1 MHAYVY
7 RFFFFVVGGDK
18 PKHLIAGWKVKAHGQ
33 GLMAPIFFFK
43 VEWGEKNTLDAVQH
57 RVKELKVITGAAARG
72 RRLGV
77 HAR

>member
-1 MHAYVY
+1 MHTFIV
-7 RFFFFVVGGDK
+7 FFFC
-18 PKHLIAGWKVKAHGQ
+18 GWGRQTKTSDSGMESESARSGIY
-33 GLMAPIFFFK
+33 GTDFFLK

-57 RVKELKVITGAAARG
+57 RVKELKVITGAATRG